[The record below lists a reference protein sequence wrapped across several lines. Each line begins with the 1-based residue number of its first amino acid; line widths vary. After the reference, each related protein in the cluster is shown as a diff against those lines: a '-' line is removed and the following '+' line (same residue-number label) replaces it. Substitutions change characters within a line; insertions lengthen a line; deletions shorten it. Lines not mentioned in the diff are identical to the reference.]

1 MTDRQGL
8 QDGAGR
14 ISYPLVP
21 RPRYATLALAVI
33 VGVLTLALIVAMA
46 GNTNFQWDAVAHY
59 LFHPSIL
66 RGLAMTLVLTAVV
79 LAISVVLGPMITLMR
94 LSSSRVMGVIALVYV
109 WIFRGVP
116 SLIQLIFWFNLA
128 LVVREISLTI
138 PGLGT
143 VFSIDT
149 NDLISPYAAAVIALS
164 LCEAAYIAEIVRAG
178 ILSVSSGQ
186 GDAARSLG
194 MTRQQAFRRIIAPQS
209 LRFIIPP
216 TGNAAISLLKLTSL
230 VTYVAV
236 DDLFYAAQSIY
247 ARTFETIPLLAVVAF
262 WYLAV
267 VTVMSV
273 GQGFLEAHYGQ
284 FDTRSKGRWSLRRAG
299 ADLRHL
305 WGSR

>member
-1 MTDRQGL
+1 MSERRVSHDIG
-8 QDGAGR
+8 GSA
-14 ISYPLVP
+14 SYPVVL
-21 RPRYATLALAVI
+21 RPRYATLVLAILVGALTV
-33 VGVLTLALIVAMA
+33 ALIVAMA
-46 GNTNFQWDAVAHY
+46 GNTNFQWDSVAHY

-66 RGLAMTLVLTAVV
+66 RGLATTLALTAVV
-79 LAISVVLGPMITLMR
+79 LVIAVALGTLIALMR
-94 LSSSRVMGVIALVYV
+94 LSSSRVMKVIALAYV
-109 WIFRGVP
+109 WVFRGVP
-116 SLIQLIFWFNLA
+116 ALIQLIFWFNLG
-128 LVVREISLTI
+128 LVVREISLTV
-138 PGLGT
+138 PGFGT
-143 VFSIDT
+143 LFSVET

-178 ILSVSSGQ
+178 ILSVPAGQ

-194 MTRQQAFRRIIAPQS
+194 MSRQEAFRRIIAPQA

-267 VTVMSV
+267 VTIMSI
-273 GQGFLEAHYGQ
+273 GQGFLEAHYSQ
-284 FDTRSKGRWSLRRAG
+284 FDTRSKWRWSLRRAG
-299 ADLRHL
+299 ADLRGL
-305 WGSR
+305 WSSR